1 MALAIPIVAK
11 PIRKRS
17 MLSLAI
23 AAGVAKGAVAIER
36 ATKLVIVYLRS
47 ISFSF

>member
-17 MLSLAI
+17 TLSLAI
-23 AAGVAKGAVAIER
+23 AAGVAKGAAAIER
-36 ATKLVIVYLRS
+36 VRKLVIVYLRS
-47 ISFSF
+47 IFSSF